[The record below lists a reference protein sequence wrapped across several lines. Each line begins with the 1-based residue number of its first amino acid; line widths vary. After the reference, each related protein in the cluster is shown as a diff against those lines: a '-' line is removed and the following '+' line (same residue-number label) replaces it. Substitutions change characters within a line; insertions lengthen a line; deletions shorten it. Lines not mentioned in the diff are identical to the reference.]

1 MLSEPL
7 VTTLR
12 YYGISPWEIEVLY
25 GFLNSHFKVIQD
37 EIEPTEEEFVSSLE
51 MEIPLPFNEAF
62 FQWFEFKRWEKV
74 KAVFKEM
81 KRRRGNDNAIKI
93 KINFRG
99 NPRIIFTI
107 DIEDKQWFDN
117 AIEKMDFVLELLP
130 YHLNPEKLPSAIS
143 EIMYKFDSKSIR
155 WRLSTALSED
165 KKYNFRGN
173 DWIEIS

>member
-1 MLSEPL
+1 MSEPL
-7 VTTLR
+7 ITTLR

-25 GFLNSHFKVIQD
+25 GFLNSHFKVVQD
-37 EIEPTEEEFVSSLE
+37 EIQPTEDEFVSSLE
-51 MEIPLPFNEAF
+51 MDIPLPFNEAF

-130 YHLNPEKLPSAIS
+130 YHLNPEKLPSEIS

-155 WRLSTALSED
+155 WRLSTALSEG

-173 DWIEIS
+173 DWIEI